1 MYETALPPD
10 TRELVST
17 MEPTW
22 LVVGI
27 PSYRNIDTVGQVV
40 QQVADGLDKH
50 YQHLNP
56 VLVSIDGHSLDQ
68 TLEVAMSVPISPS
81 VRRIGTRYHGLPGKG
96 TAIRAIL
103 EIAVRL
109 GARACAV
116 VEADVTTV
124 RPDWVPALVG
134 PVISG
139 EFDMIVP
146 RYLRQRPIA
155 AVNDLLA
162 YPFLRALFGT
172 NLHMPMAGE
181 FAISGFLA
189 GRLIDKDVWET
200 DVARAGVNV
209 WLTTIAILEG
219 YKLGQMRLSERLH
232 RSSGAT
238 AGNGKFRQQ
247 VSTLFRLVYL
257 QRRRW
262 RDTSLRRNIP
272 LQGRWPSGLRQRRSN
287 RWPSPDRGV
296 IHRGLERF
304 SDTIWPQVL
313 PEETLREVRSLL
325 SGETFSFPP
334 GLWAR
339 TVFDFFVVHSRG
351 EGDPD
356 RVVESLRPLFHA
368 RRAAF
373 LEAGKD
379 LSEEQRDNLVAEQ
392 VAAFEESLPY
402 FWKRW
407 VDYVPWENHLT
418 VSSGMAG
425 PRFAQA

>member
-1 MYETALPPD
+1 MD
-10 TRELVST
+10 
-17 MEPTW
+17 PTW

-40 QQVADGLDKH
+40 QRVAEGLGKH

-68 TLEVAMSVPISPS
+68 TLEVAMSTPISPS

-124 RPDWVPALVG
+124 RPDWVAALVG

-162 YPFLRALFGT
+162 YPFLHALFGT
-172 NLHMPMAGE
+172 NLYVPMAGE

-219 YKLGQMRLSERLH
+219 YKLGQMKLSERLH
-232 RSSGAT
+232 RSAGTAT
-238 AGNGKFRQQ
+238 GNGKFRQQ
-247 VSTLFRLVYL
+247 VSTLFRLAYL

-262 RDTSLRRNIP
+262 RDDTLRRNIP
-272 LQGRWPSGLRQRRSN
+272 LKGRWSARLRQRRSD
-287 RWPSPDRGV
+287 RWPALDRGL

-304 SDTIWPQVL
+304 ADTVWPQVL
-313 PEETLREVRSLL
+313 QEETLREIRALL
-325 SGETFSFPP
+325 SRDDFSFPP

-379 LSEEQRDNLVAEQ
+379 LSEGQRDNLIAEQ
-392 VAAFEESLPY
+392 AAAFQEALPY
-402 FWKRW
+402 FWERW
-407 VDYVPWENHLT
+407 TDYVPWDHHLA
-418 VSSGMAG
+418 VSSEVRGSRYVRA
-425 PRFAQA
+425 